1 MKVCLFNS
9 FPFHYEMFG
18 YFIDYFKDKCV
29 VDIYTGT
36 DMNMGWI
43 KFYLEKFPGTIKL
56 FPIKKFSLETRMEY
70 DYVVVPTEEDPAFL
84 DEWIDNRTVSVVH
97 KHTNTQRTS
106 IKHRVGLRYNEFLSD
121 LSYALPIF
129 PISSMEKSLR
139 RDFVVCIGNNA
150 FDITDKERFS
160 KQFPEGFRTI
170 FIDRRINTLQFSA
183 YTCYGE
189 LSTEYIMTILENALY
204 VFVSPRSECMMSAS
218 IPLALS
224 HKCTLILPQNMS
236 NYELSSAVYYD
247 DPYKI
252 GPLLYDENAV
262 EHDVEVW
269 MNRRNSVFDSIFKRC

>member
-29 VDIYTGT
+29 VDIYTET
-36 DMNMGWI
+36 HLNMGWL
-43 KFYLEKFPGTIKL
+43 KFYLEKFPDNIKF
-56 FPIKKFSLETRMEY
+56 FPLKKFSPEMKY
-70 DYVVVPTEEDPAFL
+70 DYVIVPTEEDTNFL

-97 KHTNTQRTS
+97 KHTNRQRIT
-106 IKHRVGLRYNEFLSD
+106 IKHRIGLRCNEFLPNLPYS
-121 LSYALPIF
+121 LPIF
-129 PISSMEKSLR
+129 PISSMEKSQR
-139 RDFVVCIGNNA
+139 KDFVVCIGNNA
-150 FDITDKERFS
+150 FDITNKEQFS

-170 FIDRRINTLQFSA
+170 FIDRRIYTSQFPT
-183 YTCYGE
+183 YTCYGQ

-204 VFVSPRSECMMSAS
+204 VFISPRCESMMSAS

-236 NYELSSAVYYD
+236 DYELTSAIYYN

-252 GPLLYDENAV
+252 GPLRYDEKAV
-262 EHDVEVW
+262 EHDVSVW
-269 MNRRNSVFDSIFKRC
+269 MIKRNAVFDDIFQ